1 MASTKNFKALAS
13 NLMLISIILGIPL
26 THVIAEDNYK
36 NDNNF
41 LTHIFESTRTE
52 NGYKTS
58 IIVNPDVIGICAT
71 ENGYKLDLTINTQG
85 IGGSHKENNYKLD
98 LIPEKTFLDIP
109 DVAVTKIA
117 PSKTIVGQGYTTRI
131 NVTVSNQ
138 ALNYETFHVIIH
150 ANTTTI
156 KTQIITVTSRD
167 LTTITFTW
175 NTTGVAKGNYTVT
188 AEATTLPG
196 ETDTTDNTLTGG
208 WIIIAMVG
216 DINADGIVD
225 ISDVYLIAL
234 AFGAM
239 PPDPRYNSNLD
250 IIYDEII
257 DISDIY
263 IAAIHFGEI
272 DP

>member
-71 ENGYKLDLTINTQG
+71 ENGYKLDLTINTQE
-85 IGGSHKENNYKLD
+85 ISGSHRENGYKLD
-98 LIPEKTFLDIP
+98 LIPEKTFPDIP

-117 PSKTIVGQGYTTRI
+117 TSKTVIGQGYTTRI
-131 NVTVSNQ
+131 NVTLSNQ

-156 KTQIITVTSRD
+156 KTQTITLTSRD

-175 NTTGVAKGNYTVT
+175 DTTGFAKGNYTIT
-188 AEATTLPG
+188 AEATQLPD
-196 ETDTTDNTLTGG
+196 ETDTTDNTLTDG
-208 WIIIAMVG
+208 IVYVG
-216 DINADGIVD
+216 IPGDVNADGKVNVKD
-225 ISDVYLIAL
+225 IFPVAK
-234 AFGAM
+234 AFGSELGQ
-239 PPDPRYNSNLD
+239 PTYNPNLD
-250 IIYDEII
+250 INDDGKINVK
-257 DISDIY
+257 DIF
-263 IAAIHFGEI
+263 AAAKNFGKEN
-272 DP
+272 P